1 MRSPSPR
8 VTYSYSDPA
17 VRTSLASLDTIQPI
31 AKTPIP
37 AISTDS
43 GDAMPPPLPVTLAT
57 PTTSG
62 ITKAEVNTGPMNP
75 TDCAI
80 TSGNDNTLA
89 PRRPLSGWGFSMT
102 STISFLSS
110 LRGRAGDL
118 CSRLRED
125 SRRHYD
131 EIWLCPRHLGLAP
144 VPGRDLTFSHM
155 AEPGKP
161 VSVHGEGFLSR
172 SLSAGP
178 DVLSVNP
185 EAS

>member
-17 VRTSLASLDTIQPI
+17 VRTSLAYLDTIQPI

-62 ITKAEVNTGPMNP
+62 ITKAEVNTGPINP

-89 PRRPLSGWGFSMT
+89 PRRPLSGWGFSMS

-110 LRGRAGDL
+110 LRGVVRVFGKLHNAA
-118 CSRLRED
+118 SRVACFL
-125 SRRHYD
+125 
-131 EIWLCPRHLGLAP
+131 LAESDKFP
-144 VPGRDLTFSHM
+144 SG
-155 AEPGKP
+155 
-161 VSVHGEGFLSR
+161 
-172 SLSAGP
+172 
-178 DVLSVNP
+178 
-185 EAS
+185 

>member
-17 VRTSLASLDTIQPI
+17 VRTSLALLDTIQPI

-62 ITKAEVNTGPMNP
+62 ITKAEENTGPINP

-89 PRRPLSGWGFSMT
+89 PRRPPFGWGFSMS
-102 STISFLSS
+102 STISSLSS
-110 LRGRAGDL
+110 LRGESRA
-118 CSRLRED
+118 R
-125 SRRHYD
+125 
-131 EIWLCPRHLGLAP
+131 PN
-144 VPGRDLTFSHM
+144 
-155 AEPGKP
+155 
-161 VSVHGEGFLSR
+161 
-172 SLSAGP
+172 GP

-185 EAS
+185 EDA

>member
-17 VRTSLASLDTIQPI
+17 PRTSLAYLDTIQPI

-43 GDAMPPPLPVTLAT
+43 GEATPPPLPVTLAT

-62 ITKAEVNTGPMNP
+62 ITKADVNTGPINP

-89 PRRPLSGWGFSMT
+89 PRRPVSGWGFSMS
-102 STISFLSS
+102 STILFLSS
-110 LRGRAGDL
+110 LSEGPYRTRA
-118 CSRLRED
+118 S
-125 SRRHYD
+125 
-131 EIWLCPRHLGLAP
+131 P
-144 VPGRDLTFSHM
+144 PGRTVAELSDLSHDVR
-155 AEPGKP
+155 AEGKKRLD
-161 VSVHGEGFLSR
+161 F
-172 SLSAGP
+172 AG
-178 DVLSVNP
+178 VFQR
-185 EAS
+185 

>member
-80 TSGNDNTLA
+80 TSGNDNTFA
-89 PRRPLSGWGFSMT
+89 PRRPVSGWGFSRS

-110 LRGRAGDL
+110 LRVDDRGSVAWPHHLPVGSGSGGRVRDG
-118 CSRLRED
+118 
-125 SRRHYD
+125 RRSDAIARGHGWPAD
-131 EIWLCPRHLGLAP
+131 
-144 VPGRDLTFSHM
+144 PGSGPP
-155 AEPGKP
+155 PG
-161 VSVHGEGFLSR
+161 
-172 SLSAGP
+172 
-178 DVLSVNP
+178 
-185 EAS
+185 

>member
-17 VRTSLASLDTIQPI
+17 VRTSLALLDTIQPI

-62 ITKAEVNTGPMNP
+62 ITKAEVNTGPINP
-75 TDCAI
+75 TDWAI

-89 PRRPLSGWGFSMT
+89 PRRPVSGWGFSMR

-110 LRGRAGDL
+110 LR
-118 CSRLRED
+118 
-125 SRRHYD
+125 
-131 EIWLCPRHLGLAP
+131 
-144 VPGRDLTFSHM
+144 VPGFASSSRQARS
-155 AEPGKP
+155 P
-161 VSVHGEGFLSR
+161 VLQ
-172 SLSAGP
+172 
-178 DVLSVNP
+178 VLFTGQR
-185 EAS
+185 AL